1 MAGGIRL
8 RTDTLMRRI
17 FKAESVEDALRQNA
31 PSMHSEG
38 FCECLNKLCRE
49 QNAVPEQVIRRA
61 QIDRSYGHQ
70 LFNGT
75 RKPSR
80 DKVLQ
85 LAFGF
90 GLDVE
95 QTQRLLRAAGKSL
108 LYPRLRRDTVILFAL
123 GKSMS
128 VFELQELLEQIE
140 PLKDLLSATEQE
152 IYEELKIA

>member
-1 MAGGIRL
+1 MTVARGMRL

-17 FKAESVEDALRQNA
+17 FRANDVDEVLRQNA
-31 PSMHSEG
+31 PAMHGED
-38 FCECLNKLCRE
+38 FCECLNALCRE
-49 QNAVPEQVIRRA
+49 LDAVPEQVIKRS

-90 GLDVE
+90 GLDVD
-95 QTQRLLRAAGKSL
+95 QTQRLLRSAGKSP

-123 GKSMS
+123 GKSMGL
-128 VFELQELLEQIE
+128 FELQELLERYE
-140 PLKDLLSATEQE
+140 MTTLGGVRKYEQQD
-152 IYEELKIA
+152 